1 MHICMDVYN
10 TYVCMCVNVRICVHM
25 YCVYIH
31 MYMCVNVRICACIYT
46 YVGMCV
52 FSICFMLLEDP
63 NA

>member
-1 MHICMDVYN
+1 
-10 TYVCMCVNVRICVHM
+10 
-25 YCVYIH
+25 

-46 YVGMCV
+46 YVCMCV